1 MLTTAGGDLH
11 DATWIDLL
19 EPTEVEADSVAAH
32 TGLRVPRVTELSEI
46 ETSSRLQRAG
56 DVLTLSVPA
65 LGKAARGRA
74 APVGYVLTKDRLLT
88 IRFAPLAS
96 FDVRLAEAARH
107 PDSSVGH
114 FVGLLETVVDHI
126 ADLLEEQAIALDG
139 FSAAIFRPAAGSG
152 RQARADQRL
161 RDMLSGIGDTSDLLG
176 RLRDTLLGYSRAVP
190 YVLLNAAE
198 WLPPEAHDRLES
210 LRADIASLS
219 DYDTRLNDKV
229 QFLLDATLGFI
240 NIEQN
245 GIIKLLTIVSI
256 VGIPPT
262 FIASLYGMNFKNIA
276 ELEWTYGY
284 PLALGLM
291 LVTALAPLVWFRMKG
306 WL

>member
-1 MLTTAGGDLH
+1 MLTTAGGDLQG
-11 DATWIDLL
+11 ATWIDLL
-19 EPTEVEADSVAAH
+19 EPTEAEAADVAAA

-65 LGKAARGRA
+65 LGKTARGRA

-88 IRFAPLAS
+88 IRFTSLAA
-96 FDVRLAEAARH
+96 FDARLAGAAH
-107 PDSSVGH
+107 HQDSSIGH
-114 FVGLLETVVDHI
+114 FVGLIETVVDHI
-126 ADLLEEQAIALDG
+126 ADLLEEQAASLDG
-139 FSAAIFRPAAGSG
+139 FSAAVFRPTAAGG
-152 RQARADQRL
+152 PPARAEKRL
-161 RDMLSGIGDTSDLLG
+161 RGVMAGLGDTGDLLG

-190 YVLLNAAE
+190 YVLVNAAE
-198 WLPPEAHDRLES
+198 WLPSEAHERLES
-210 LRADIASLS
+210 LRSDIASLS
-219 DYDTRLNDKV
+219 DYDTRLTEKV

-245 GIIKLLTIVSI
+245 AIIKVLTIVSI

-262 FIASLYGMNFKNIA
+262 FIASLYGMNFKDIP
-276 ELEWTYGY
+276 ELGWSFGY
-284 PLALGLM
+284 PYALGLM
-291 LVTALAPLVWFRMKG
+291 LVTALAPVVWFRVKG